1 MGKRAVR
8 ADYKM
13 NYMKKKEPEKTSKQ
27 IDPELAACRRE
38 LEQARADIYMLD
50 TILETSID
58 PITVLD
64 GDGRILRANP
74 AFLALLGCQSADI
87 MNREP
92 LLFAFVE
99 EGVHETTYGEP
110 VTIDQAYY
118 EKSID
123 MTGQLFKTGKIEN
136 HEFYISRFDNKLVP
150 VEGNFTLL
158 RDTQGNRTGAFAV
171 LRDITQHKLQ
181 ASTIR
186 QARDFLE
193 NIFQTTDDGLFV
205 TSYDGYIIRANR
217 AFVESLGYEEEE
229 LHGRHYSVLYAQKLV
244 QDMLKTQE
252 SLQHYVT
259 KYSRK
264 DGSII
269 DVEINLSLLK
279 DAAGSTTGSVVA
291 VRDITL
297 RRQMEEE
304 LRFAH
309 GELEKKVAE
318 RTASLEEVNTALRV
332 LLKRREEDKAS
343 LEDKVLMNINRLINP
358 CLQKLKNA
366 GLDQRQQSYLD
377 ILDANFQDI
386 VSPFL
391 QALTLKHLQL
401 TPMEIEVANHIKHG
415 KSSKQI
421 AAILDVNRKTVEFH
435 RDNIRRKADIKNKK
449 INLRTYILSLQ

>member
-1 MGKRAVR
+1 
-8 ADYKM
+8 
-13 NYMKKKEPEKTSKQ
+13 MKEGHENRIVQ
-27 IDPELAACRRE
+27 LEAELAGCRHE
-38 LEQARADIYMLD
+38 LQQAREGNLILD
-50 TILETSID
+50 NIIETSID

-64 GDGRILRANP
+64 SDGRIVRANP
-74 AFLALLGCQSADI
+74 AFLDLLGCKSDTIQQK
-87 MNREP
+87 EP
-92 LLFAFVE
+92 LLLAFVA
-99 EGVHETTYGEP
+99 EGEHETTYGEP